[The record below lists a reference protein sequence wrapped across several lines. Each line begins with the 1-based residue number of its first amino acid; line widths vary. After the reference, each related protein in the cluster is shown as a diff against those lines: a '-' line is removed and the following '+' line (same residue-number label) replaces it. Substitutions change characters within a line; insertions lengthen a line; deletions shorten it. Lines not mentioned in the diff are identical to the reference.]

1 MSNIDDVIATKNQ
14 LIRYKNKNVAFLHC
28 VSSYPTKD
36 ENLNLNSI
44 KFLSKNL
51 GAVIGFSDHTIGY
64 TGAVLAVACGA
75 KLSKNILQLIKKCLD
90 QIIKFQ
96 WNQKTLNYSLKK

>member
-1 MSNIDDVIATKNQ
+1 M
-14 LIRYKNKNVAFLHC
+14 
-28 VSSYPTKD
+28 SSYPTKD

-51 GAVIGFSDHTIGY
+51 GAVIGFSDHY
-64 TGAVLAVACGA
+64 WLYWSVLAVACGA